1 MDPRIDALRSSLPNP
16 ISGFTHPDTPTDRR
30 LLAAGA
36 ALPMPPEVLI
46 KVLAIMV
53 SDPDKDV
60 RDRARATL
68 DEQSM
73 QLIRYQLSESDD
85 GSLIELMGEYY
96 LGKQDED
103 MLTMLLSNKAAPD
116 SLVEMI
122 AGKASAR
129 LTEVI
134 VTNQVRM
141 IRAPMIIKALYFNPN
156 TPMAVVT
163 RAVETA
169 VRNDVDLSH
178 IPGAEQIKA
187 SILGPAAGEAVA
199 AEEEEASPEQDQQLF
214 REAIETL
221 EGTAAVDFDPAN
233 AGEAEFM
240 QMLMDA
246 SNEESLA
253 SALQDSMGFD
263 EDSLKKRSLYEI
275 VRAMSVAQ
283 KVRLA
288 ITGSLS
294 ARKLLIRDAKSLVAI
309 SVLDSPRL
317 TDREVV
323 EYAHNKTLSDDVIR
337 RIAYN
342 RDWSRM
348 ASVQKALVGNPKCP
362 PQKAMEFVRN
372 LPLRELKAVAK
383 DRDVPAH
390 LSRQAQGLVAKR
402 ERRLTG

>member
-16 ISGFTHPDTPTDRR
+16 ISGFTHPDTPSDRR

-60 RDRARATL
+60 RDRARTTL

-73 QLIRYQLSESDD
+73 QLIRYQLSEADD
-85 GSLIELMGEYY
+85 SNLIALMGEYF

-103 MLTMLLSNKAAPD
+103 MLTMLLSNKSTPD
-116 SLVEMI
+116 SLIEMI

-134 VTNQVRM
+134 VTNQVRL

-156 TPMAVVT
+156 TPMSVVT

-187 SILGPAAGEAVA
+187 SILGPAAGEEK
-199 AEEEEASPEQDQQLF
+199 AEKEAESPERDQELF
-214 REAIETL
+214 REAMETL
-221 EGTAAVDFDPAN
+221 DGSGAVDLDPAS

-246 SNEESLA
+246 SSEESLE
-253 SALQDSMGFD
+253 SALKDSMSFD
-263 EDSLKKRSLYEI
+263 DDSLKKRSLYEI
-275 VRAMSVAQ
+275 VRNMSVAQ

-288 ITGSLS
+288 ITGGLS
-294 ARKLLIRDAKSLVAI
+294 ARKILIRDAKSLVAV

-342 RDWSRM
+342 RDWARM
-348 ASVQKALVGNPKCP
+348 ATIQRALVSNPKCP

-390 LSRQAQGLVAKR
+390 LSRQAQGLVSKREKR
-402 ERRLTG
+402 ERG